1 MADQLVSL
9 DRLAGRE
16 TVILM
21 AVLSSNPLLHLGG
34 MPSNAPGKRCTTL
47 HMVLQSLGLWSYLT
61 RFDRMGAP
69 RYRLLS
75 PVDVFIV

>member
-9 DRLAGRE
+9 DRLTGRE
-16 TVILM
+16 SVILM
-21 AVLSSNPLLHLGG
+21 AVLSSNPLHLGG
-34 MPSNAPGKRCTTL
+34 MPSNTPGKRSTTL

-69 RYRLLS
+69 RNRLPS